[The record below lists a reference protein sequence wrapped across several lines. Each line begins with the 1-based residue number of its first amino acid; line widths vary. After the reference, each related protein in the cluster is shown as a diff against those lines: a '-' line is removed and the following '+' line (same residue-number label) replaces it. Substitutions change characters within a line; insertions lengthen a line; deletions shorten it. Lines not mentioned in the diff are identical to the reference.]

1 MDIISGD
8 ATLSV
13 AKDPAP
19 YVVAETPVGAEVE
32 LFCTKCS
39 KLAKS
44 VRKLQKDNSYLR
56 KRSRELKDQLKT
68 DSCCFHIIVILHAC
82 NIQELIAY
90 LYIFLLFLPP
100 WRIHILVVRLQ

>member
-1 MDIISGD
+1 MPCEIPTSIETCSTPQTDSPRVDFISGD
-8 ATLSV
+8 LTLSV

-19 YVVAETPVGAEVE
+19 NVLAETPVSAQVE
-32 LFCTKCS
+32 LSCTRCS

-68 DSCCFHIIVILHAC
+68 VS
-82 NIQELIAY
+82 
-90 LYIFLLFLPP
+90 
-100 WRIHILVVRLQ
+100 R